1 MLCKIAHRNICRL
14 FAFSTDGPN
23 RCLVMELCTGGAL
36 DDRIIRKAPGGNV
49 PPPLEWQHRVQILL
63 DIGLALEVR
72 NRW

>member
-1 MLCKIAHRNICRL
+1 
-14 FAFSTDGPN
+14 
-23 RCLVMELCTGGAL
+23 MELCTGGAL

-72 NRW
+72 NKW